1 MRAFRF
7 VRFLMG
13 LSLATAIFAQAQA
26 PKPDPHLKQ
35 LSALAG
41 RWTYEGEYKPGPLG
55 PGGKITGEYTGRTI
69 LNGFFYEGRETEKG
83 TMGETHNVEI
93 DAYDPAN
100 KNFICNLYQDDG
112 SRFSGTVTVNGNTI
126 TWEGKFFAAG
136 QQILFKEPFVMAA
149 DRMTGTA
156 KGEISMDGK
165 TWTPFFEATFTKAK
179 PVPNKAAP
187 KK

>member
-26 PKPDPHLKQ
+26 PKPDSHLKQ

-55 PGGKITGEYTGRTI
+55 PDGKIIGEYTGRTI
-69 LNGFFYEGRETEKG
+69 LNGFFCEGREAEKG
-83 TMGETHNVEI
+83 TMGATHNVEI

-100 KNFICNLYQDDG
+100 NNFICNLYQDDG
-112 SRFSGTVTVNGNTI
+112 SRFSDTVTVNGNAI
-126 TWEGKFFAAG
+126 TWEGRFFAAG
-136 QQILFKEPFVMAA
+136 PQVLFKEPFVMAA

-156 KGEISMDGK
+156 KGETSMDGK
-165 TWTPFFEATFTKAK
+165 TWTPVLRGNIHEGEAGSQQSS
-179 PVPNKAAP
+179 P
-187 KK
+187 